1 MGQKMKKISLLAAA
15 ACFLSSLLTGC
26 TIGDT
31 EYVLDLKS
39 VGYENHVFA
48 INGSKCTREEAK
60 LYLCNYQNIYGNEYG
75 VNLWEHD
82 FGAMHEEDTLES
94 YVKNVTLSELANIIC
109 MNLLAEEKGL
119 ELTDAELALA
129 EDAADE
135 YYSSLSKEETAYM
148 GIDKND
154 LQEFYRRYAIA
165 EKLYSTLTQ
174 GVNEEVSD
182 DEARVIR
189 VLQICVKSADDAREV
204 QEKLE
209 NGDDFAS
216 VASNYNEAT
225 TIETTMKRGD
235 YPSEVDLIAFN
246 LDNNEQSDMI
256 TTSEGYYFIKCLSKY
271 EEDLTEQNKISI
283 IAQRQKQ
290 QFDDVFRE
298 FVEASE
304 FQLNEEIW
312 DDIDID
318 TTGAIQTDSFFA
330 VYDKYFGE

>member
-1 MGQKMKKISLLAAA
+1 MKKLSILVAVV
-15 ACFLSSLLTGC
+15 CFFSSLLTGC

-39 VGYENHVFA
+39 VQQGNHVFA
-48 INGSKCTREEAK
+48 INGSKCTQEEAK

-82 FGAMHEEDTLES
+82 FGAMHEDETLET
-94 YVKNVTLSELANIIC
+94 YVKDVTLSELANIIC
-109 MNLLAEEKGL
+109 MNLLAKEREL
-119 ELTDAELALA
+119 ELTETELRLV
-129 EDAADE
+129 ENAANE
-135 YYSSLSKEETAYM
+135 YYNSLSKDEIAYM

-154 LQEFYRRYAIA
+154 LQSFYERYAIA
-165 EKLYSTLTQ
+165 QKLYNTLTQ

-189 VLQICVKSADDAREV
+189 VQQIYVKNTDDAREV
-204 QEKLE
+204 QDKLAD
-209 NGDDFAS
+209 GDDFAS
-216 VASNYNEAT
+216 VASNYNEAS

-246 LDNNEQSDMI
+246 LDNNEQSNMI

-298 FVEASE
+298 FIEASE
-304 FQLNEEIW
+304 FMLNEEIW
-312 DDIDID
+312 DDIDLD
-318 TTGAIQTDSFFA
+318 TSGAIQTDSFFA
-330 VYDKYFGE
+330 VYDKHFGE

>member
-1 MGQKMKKISLLAAA
+1 MKRISILVAAV
-15 ACFLSSLLTGC
+15 CIFSTVLTGC

-31 EYVLDLKS
+31 EYVLDLKTAQ
-39 VGYENHVFA
+39 GNHVFS
-48 INGSKCTREEAK
+48 INGSKCTQEEAK

-82 FGAMHEEDTLES
+82 FGAMHEEETLET
-94 YVKNVTLSELANIIC
+94 YVKDVTLSELANIIC
-109 MNLLAEEKGL
+109 MNLLAEQREIA
-119 ELTDAELALA
+119 LTDEEEKLVAA
-129 EDAADE
+129 AADE
-135 YYSSLSKEETAYM
+135 YYNSLSKDEIAYM
-148 GIDKND
+148 GLGLDD
-154 LQEFYRRYAIA
+154 LQTFYSRYAIA
-165 EKLYSTLTQ
+165 QKYYNTLTQ

-189 VLQICVKSADDAREV
+189 VQQIYVKGTDDAREV
-204 QEKLE
+204 QDKLA

-216 VASNYNEAT
+216 VASNYNEAD
-225 TIETTMKRGD
+225 TIETTLKRGD

-271 EEDLTEQNKISI
+271 EEDLTEQNKVNI

-298 FVEASE
+298 FIEASE
-304 FQLNEEIW
+304 FALNEEIW

-318 TTGAIQTDSFFA
+318 TSGAITTDSFFE
-330 VYDKYFGE
+330 VYDKHFDK

>member
-1 MGQKMKKISLLAAA
+1 MKRISILVAAV
-15 ACFLSSLLTGC
+15 CIFSTVLTGC

-31 EYVLDLKS
+31 EYVLDLKTAQ
-39 VGYENHVFA
+39 GNHVFS
-48 INGSKCTREEAK
+48 INGSKCTQEEAK

-82 FGAMHEEDTLES
+82 FGAMHEEETLET
-94 YVKNVTLSELANIIC
+94 YVKDVTLSELANIIC
-109 MNLLAEEKGL
+109 MNLLAEQREIA
-119 ELTDAELALA
+119 LTDEEQKLVAA
-129 EDAADE
+129 AADE
-135 YYSSLSKEETAYM
+135 YYNSLSKDEIAYM
-148 GIDKND
+148 GIGLDD
-154 LQEFYRRYAIA
+154 LQTFYSRYAIA
-165 EKLYSTLTQ
+165 QKYYNTLTQ

-189 VLQICVKSADDAREV
+189 VQQIYVKGTDDAREV
-204 QEKLE
+204 QDKLA

-216 VASNYNEAT
+216 VASNYNEAD
-225 TIETTMKRGD
+225 TIETTLKRGD

-271 EEDLTEQNKISI
+271 EEDLTEQNKVNI

-298 FVEASE
+298 FIEASE
-304 FQLNEEIW
+304 FALNEEIW

-318 TTGAIQTDSFFA
+318 TSGAITTDSFFA
-330 VYDKYFGE
+330 VYDKHFDK